1 MRNTRPISVPKS
13 LPLSP
18 RAARGEAAL
27 PDLRALETFMAVCE
41 AGSMSL
47 AAQRLG
53 ITQSAVSQI
62 IQVLESHYGMQ
73 LFDRDV
79 RPARPTRAGH
89 RLLEMAGELLSSA
102 RLIAE
107 QLRASVRQEH
117 AQLRLG
123 CVDSFAATVG
133 PELVRALSGAT
144 RQLQLWSGLTP
155 GLNQQL
161 LARELDLAICTEM
174 PLEDSRITQRL
185 LFSERWVAVFARGK
199 APPPLHQVRD
209 LKAHTADLPLI
220 RYTQRSVIGQQV
232 ERFLRH
238 VGVDAP
244 RRFEF
249 DATDPMLSLVAA
261 GLGWAITTP
270 LCLWQSR
277 AWLDDLDLLPIPDA
291 NLSGRDFYLLCREAE
306 WASMATDIARLT
318 RAVLAHETLPA
329 MRLRMPTLP
338 NNAIVIPD
346 QLSVD
351 LTP

>member
-1 MRNTRPISVPKS
+1 MRKTPSSSTPTPA
-13 LPLSP
+13 PLALRGP
-18 RAARGEAAL
+18 RGEAAL
-27 PDLRALETFMAVCE
+27 PDLRALETFEAVCA

-62 IQVLESHYGMQ
+62 IQVLEANYGAT

-79 RPARPTRAGH
+79 RPARPTRAGNL
-89 RLLEMAGELLSSA
+89 LLEMAGGLLTSA
-102 RLIAE
+102 RLISE
-107 QLRASVRQEH
+107 QMRASVRQEH
-117 AQLRLG
+117 GQLRLG

-133 PELVRALSGAT
+133 PALVRALSGTT

-161 LARELDLAICTEM
+161 LARDLDLAICTEV

-185 LFSERWVAVFARGK
+185 LFSERWVAVFARGA
-199 APPPLHQVRD
+199 APGPLTQARD
-209 LKAHTADLPLI
+209 LKTVTENLPLI
-220 RYTQRSVIGQQV
+220 RYTQRSVIGQQI

-238 VGVDAP
+238 AGISAP

-277 AWLDDLDLLPIPDA
+277 AWLDDLELLPVPET
-291 NLSGRDFYLLCREAE
+291 NLSGRDFYLMCRETE
-306 WASMATDIARLT
+306 WAPMANDIARLT
-318 RAVLAHETLPA
+318 RAVLEHETLPA
-329 MRLRMPTLP
+329 MRLRMPSLPDNTL
-338 NNAIVIPD
+338 VI
-346 QLSVD
+346 
-351 LTP
+351 TP

>member
-1 MRNTRPISVPKS
+1 MRKTPSSSKPKA
-13 LPLSP
+13 LALQGP
-18 RAARGEAAL
+18 RGEAVL
-27 PDLRALETFMAVCE
+27 PDLRALETFEVVCE

-62 IQVLESHYGMQ
+62 IRALEANYGTV

-79 RPARPTRAGH
+79 RPARPTRAGNL
-89 RLLEMAGELLSSA
+89 LLEMAGGLLSSA
-102 RLIAE
+102 RLISE

-117 AQLRLG
+117 GQLRLG

-133 PELVRALSGAT
+133 PALVRALSGTT

-161 LARELDLAICTEM
+161 LARDLDLAICTEV
-174 PLEDSRITQRL
+174 PQDDIRITQRL
-185 LFSERWVAVFARGK
+185 LFSERWVAVFARGA
-199 APPPLHQVRD
+199 APASLEHARD
-209 LKAHTADLPLI
+209 LKARTEGLPLI
-220 RYTQRSVIGQQV
+220 RYTQRSVIGQQI

-238 VGVDAP
+238 AGVTAP

-277 AWLDDLDLLPIPDA
+277 AWLDELELLPIPEA
-291 NLSGRDFYLLCREAE
+291 QLNGRDFYLMCREAE
-306 WASMATDIARLT
+306 WAPMAREIAGLT
-318 RAVLAHETLPA
+318 RTVLERETLPA
-329 MRLRMPTLP
+329 MRLRMPSLP
-338 NNAIVIPD
+338 HNSIVI
-346 QLSVD
+346 
-351 LTP
+351 TP